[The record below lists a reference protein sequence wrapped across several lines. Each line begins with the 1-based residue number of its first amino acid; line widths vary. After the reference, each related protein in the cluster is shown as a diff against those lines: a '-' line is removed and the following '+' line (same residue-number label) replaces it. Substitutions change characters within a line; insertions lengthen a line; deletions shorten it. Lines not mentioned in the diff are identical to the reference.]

1 MAKIIYSGGCGE
13 IVEKKSR
20 FIATV
25 KPVHSEE
32 EAALFFA
39 EMKKK
44 YWDARHNCTAFSIG
58 TNPGIT
64 RCSDDGEPAGTAGRP
79 MLEVL
84 TGDGI
89 TDVAVNVTRYFGGVL
104 LGTGGLV
111 RAYQAAVKA
120 GLEACKILE
129 CIDGF
134 LCTVRTDYN
143 DYGKLTYLLAQESF
157 SLTDTVFETDVK
169 ICVCVPAER
178 KAAFSNMITDATGA
192 RAQLEFGDLMKFG
205 IDKNEVIML

>member
-1 MAKIIYSGGCGE
+1 MAKIVYTGGCGE

-20 FIATV
+20 FIATL

-32 EAALFFA
+32 EAALFFS

-44 YWDARHNCTAFSIG
+44 YWDARHNCTAFVIG
-58 TNPGIT
+58 EAPGIA

-84 TGDGI
+84 TGEGL

-111 RAYQAAVKA
+111 RAYQGAVKA
-120 GLEACKILE
+120 GLEACRILE
-129 CIDGF
+129 LVDGF
-134 LCTVRTDYN
+134 PCMIRTDYN
-143 DYGKLTYLLAQESF
+143 DYGKISYLLAQEGYK
-157 SLTDTVFETDVK
+157 LTDTVFETDVCLK
-169 ICVCVPAER
+169 LCVPAE
-178 KAAFSNMITDATGA
+178 KKEDLLKKITDATGA
-192 RAQLEFGDLMKFG
+192 RAVPEFGDKLKFG
-205 IDKNEVIML
+205 LDKDEVILL

>member
-1 MAKIIYSGGCGE
+1 MAKIVYTGGCGE
-13 IVEKKSR
+13 ITEKKSR
-20 FIATV
+20 FIATI

-32 EAALFFA
+32 EAALFFS

-44 YWDARHNCTAFSIG
+44 YWDAKHNCTAFVTG
-58 TNPGIT
+58 TPAVA

-79 MLEVL
+79 MLEIL

-120 GLEACKILE
+120 GLEVCTVLE
-129 CIDGF
+129 LVDGF
-134 LCTVRTDYN
+134 PCTIRTDYN
-143 DYGKLTYLLAQESF
+143 DYGKITYLLAQEGY
-157 SLTDTVFETDVK
+157 SLTDTVFETDVCIK
-169 ICVCVPAER
+169 LCVPADRKER
-178 KAAFSNMITDATGA
+178 LTKQVTDATGA
-192 RAQLEFGDLMKFG
+192 RAKLEFGDPMRFG
-205 IDKNEVIML
+205 MEGDKVILL